1 MKRVQVVA
9 VRVAVLAG
17 LLVAGV
23 GVSAALAD
31 PGNGNGPPSSPP
43 GQGECQHGNS
53 GQECKPDPQPE
64 HGKECDDHGN
74 QGGVDED
81 HCLGTTD
88 STTTTESTPTN
99 QTTSPSG
106 STTTDETTTTDHD
119 HDSSTHHAARYD
131 YVRYDDGY
139 TKYDLRYRIRC
150 LYASRCTASRTP
162 DNSCEPDHGV
172 APPRGAFKADDQG
185 GYECGLGGEGHAGRA
200 SIHRLPDLDRGSIRI
215 AAVGGWSSDP
225 QACSL
230 IRRARPDAT
239 AERRSRR
246 PDSNRGPL
254 HYEGVPGLSLEADSA

>member
-9 VRVAVLAG
+9 ARVAALAG

-81 HCLGTTD
+81 HCIGTTD

-99 QTTSPSG
+99 QTTSPST
-106 STTTDETTTTDHD
+106 STTTDETTTTDQPTTSD
-119 HDSSTHHAARYD
+119 ETTTTDQPTSTGETTTTAPSTTQRGTTTSVTTTD
-131 YVRYDDGY
+131 TQSTTSVTGSGVF
-139 TKYDLRYRIRC
+139 TPPDLPPAGHQTTP
-150 LYASRCTASRTP
+150 ASPTTESHRHEVLSKQTT
-162 DNSCEPDHGV
+162 
-172 APPRGAFKADDQG
+172 KADTSPDSEAKATPG
-185 GYECGLGGEGHAGRA
+185 GLPFTGLPIWIVEAFGLLLLAGG
-200 SIHRLPDLDRGSIRI
+200 L
-215 AAVGGWSSDP
+215 V
-225 QACSL
+225 
-230 IRRARPDAT
+230 IRRLAP
-239 AERRSRR
+239 
-246 PDSNRGPL
+246 
-254 HYEGVPGLSLEADSA
+254 